1 MKKILVVASIV
12 TALLV
17 VTLGASAQMNEAWIP
32 ALGSFVVPGL
42 GQLLNDQI
50 DQAII
55 HFGVSVAIWTAG
67 FYSATLF
74 TPMALVTPALALG
87 WHAYSGY
94 NAYTVAQDQ
103 GFTIGLIPGG
113 IAFAGSF

>member
-1 MKKILVVASIV
+1 MKKAAVLLCLVG
-12 TALLV
+12 ALLM
-17 VTLGASAQMNEAWIP
+17 VTVGASAQNDQWIP
-32 ALGSFVVPGL
+32 GLASFVLPGL

-67 FYSATLF
+67 FYSAAIF
-74 TPMALVTPALALG
+74 PPMALATPALALG
-87 WHAYSGY
+87 WHAYSAY
-94 NAYTVAQDQ
+94 NAYTVAEEQ